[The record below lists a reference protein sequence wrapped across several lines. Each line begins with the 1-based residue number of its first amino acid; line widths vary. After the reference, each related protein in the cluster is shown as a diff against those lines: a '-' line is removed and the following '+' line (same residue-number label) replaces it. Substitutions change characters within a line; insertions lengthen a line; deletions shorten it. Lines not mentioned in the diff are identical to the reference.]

1 MQIPTLNKFIKSN
14 QNKFIMETNALK
26 ELLIYLLFVIV
37 IIIIVIII
45 TTATSI
51 VPLLIGKKTLKPHIF
66 LSSEKTNLKH
76 LSLMNCFIV

>member
-76 LSLMNCFIV
+76 LPLMNCFIV